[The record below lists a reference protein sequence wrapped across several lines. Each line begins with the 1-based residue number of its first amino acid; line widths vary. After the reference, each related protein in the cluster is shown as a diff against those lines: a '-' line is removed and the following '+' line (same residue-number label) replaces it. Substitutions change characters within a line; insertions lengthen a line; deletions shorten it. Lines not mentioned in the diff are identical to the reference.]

1 MPVFVY
7 NCCMNKTDLRLKAKE
22 LRRNVDVEQ
31 ASSKIVERIR
41 NLSEYKNAK
50 NVLLFYPKDSE
61 LNLLAL
67 CFDEKQ
73 FYLPKIDEQNL
84 LICPYSC
91 DVEMKLSEFK
101 TLEPCTNPV
110 LPEKIDLAIIPCLMA
125 DKGGYRLGYGGG
137 FYDRLIPQLKSD
149 CIKIV
154 PVLSQLIVD
163 ELPVEEFDK
172 PVDII
177 ITPDYC
183 LFSKTFS

>member
-1 MPVFVY
+1 MLY
-7 NCCMNKTDLRLKAKE
+7 NIVMDKKDLRLKAKE
-22 LRRNVDVEQ
+22 LRRNFDIEQ

-50 NVLLFYPKDSE
+50 DVLLFYPKGSE
-61 LNLLAL
+61 INLLAL
-67 CFDEKQ
+67 CSGDKN
-73 FYLPKIDEQNL
+73 FYLPKIDGENL
-84 LICPYSC
+84 LICPYNC
-91 DVEMKLSEFK
+91 DVEMKLSDFK

-110 LPEKIDLAIIPCLMA
+110 TPEKIDLAIVPCLMA
-125 DKGGYRLGYGGG
+125 DKKGYRLGYGGG

-154 PVLSQLIVD
+154 PVLSQLVVD
-163 ELPVEEFDK
+163 ELPFEVFDK